1 MLAEIDLLIRGA
13 LVGVSFLCFII
24 LWSSVKTR
32 PKSYSMGA
40 IAMCLTAS
48 MAIEQGMGTVW
59 SEQARNV
66 AFVLGHFMP
75 LALTWF
81 VMDIFLEK
89 MERRGAGTALFVLA
103 AFVTAL
109 CFAPAWTA
117 PLHVGLNLLLYLG
130 LLVIVMTT
138 AAGDLVE
145 DRRSFRVVFVSAVAI
160 FGITKTLLD
169 IAMPEAVRP
178 EWYGTAHALAL
189 LAFAVVFAHW
199 ALRPGGDI
207 WAEETPRQ
215 TPVAAELRLVDKQ
228 TLNRI
233 EAAMA
238 DEIWRREGL
247 TIGAMAEELR
257 LPEHRLRK
265 AINQDLGFRNFATFV
280 NGYRID
286 AAKEALAA
294 PERVEQTIL
303 EIAYDCGFASLAPFN
318 KAFRAMTGKTPTDYR
333 RDCLEGYASI
343 SA

>member
-13 LVGVSFLCFII
+13 LVGVSFLCFVI
-24 LWSSVKTR
+24 LWSNDKSR
-32 PKSYSMGA
+32 SKSYSMGA
-40 IAMCLTAS
+40 IAVSLSAA
-48 MAIEQGMGTVW
+48 MAVEQGMGTVW
-59 SEQARNV
+59 SENARNV
-66 AFVLGHFMP
+66 AYVLGHFMP

-81 VMDIFLEK
+81 VLDIFLEK
-89 MERRGAGTALFVLA
+89 TERRGLGTVLLGLA
-103 AFVTAL
+103 AVVTVL
-109 CFAPAWTA
+109 CFAPLWLA
-117 PLHVGLNLLLYLG
+117 PLQIGLNLVLYLG

-145 DRRSFRVVFVSAVAI
+145 ERRSFRVVFVSAVAI
-160 FGITKTLLD
+160 FGITKTMLD
-169 IAMPEAVRP
+169 LSIPEAVRP

-207 WAEETPRQ
+207 WVNETPRQ
-215 TPVAAELRLVDKQ
+215 KPAVAELRLVDKQ
-228 TLNRI
+228 TLDRI
-233 EAAMA
+233 ETAMSN
-238 DEIWRREGL
+238 EIWRREGL
-247 TIGAMAEELR
+247 TIGAMAEELS

-294 PERVEQTIL
+294 PDRADQTVL
-303 EIAYDCGFASLAPFN
+303 EIAYECGFASLAPFN

-333 RDCLEGYASI
+333 RDILEGPASI